1 MVLKIMRIVVCFIVL
16 VFLTT
21 SHADATDAVAFVAE
35 VKGKARIGRAAGGTP
50 DPAAVGSQ
58 LFAGDEM
65 LVDEGQAVLIFT
77 SGRTIKVDSGTAYK
91 VQGGM
96 GQAAPLIS
104 RIMDTLEEISGP
116 QSEAEKPVV
125 HGMARDVAGLNGAL
139 PFNTL
144 VRGADFTFSWDQL
157 DGVES
162 YEFTLK
168 DENGELVARQP
179 VAAAE
184 LAAKGFNLKRGKR
197 YHWSVKE
204 IADFL
209 PRSSGEAW
217 IQIDSAQDSEALK
230 KELSQLEAD
239 YNGEALELLALT
251 VLFKHGYFYEVERS
265 LIQRQAQ
272 RSLSKLERRMLMTSY
287 AQMQRLERLPQPEK
301 E

>member
-1 MVLKIMRIVVCFIVL
+1 MALNIPRMITCFIVL
-16 VFLTT
+16 MLLASGQVG
-21 SHADATDAVAFVAE
+21 AADAVAFVAE
-35 VKGKARIGRAAGGTP
+35 VEGKARIGRATGGQA
-50 DPAAVGSQ
+50 DKAAVGSQ
-58 LFAGDEM
+58 LFSGDEM

-77 SGRTIKVDSGTAYK
+77 SGRTIKVAVGHTYK
-91 VQGGM
+91 VQDTM
-96 GQAAPLIS
+96 GEAAPLIS

-139 PFNTL
+139 PFNTR
-144 VRGADFTFSWDQL
+144 VRGPDFVFSWDPL
-157 DGVES
+157 DGVEA

-168 DENGELVARQP
+168 YESGEVLAVQQ
-179 VAAAE
+179 VAATE
-184 LAAKGFNLKRGKR
+184 LAAVGFDLQPGKH

-204 IADFL
+204 LADFL

-217 IQIDSAQDSEALK
+217 IEIASAQENTALK
-230 KELSQLEAD
+230 QELSQLEKEYD
-239 YNGEALELLALT
+239 GEALELLALT
-251 VLFKHGYFYEVERS
+251 VLFKHGYFFEVERS

-287 AQMQRLERLPQPEK
+287 ARMQRLERLPQPEK